1 MVNPVPA
8 PDGARTRSAGALQP
22 VAAGAALALGLAV
35 YLADRPAGHAM
46 LLPAVLAP
54 GTGPL
59 FGIVGQW
66 LPSFVH
72 PFAFSL
78 ASAALHAPGSGPAY
92 GVCAAW
98 WLVNIVFEAAQHPR
112 LHQVAI
118 EAAAS
123 LFGGGWP
130 MRPLAD
136 YLRLGTFDPGDLAAT
151 TLGAL
156 AAAALL
162 RAVHRRSDNHGQ

>member
-1 MVNPVPA
+1 VNAAWA
-8 PDGARTRSAGALQP
+8 PRHPAGALQLA
-22 VAAGAALALGLAV
+22 AAGAALALGLLV

-46 LLPAVLAP
+46 LLPAALAL

-78 ASAALHAPGSGPAY
+78 ASAAARAPAAGPAY
-92 GVCAAW
+92 GACAGW
-98 WLVNIVFEAAQHPR
+98 WAVNVVFEAAQHPR
-112 LHQVAI
+112 IRPAAI
-118 EAAAS
+118 EAVAG

-130 MRPLAD
+130 TRPLVD
-136 YLRLGTFDPGDLAAT
+136 YLRQGTLDPGDLIAA

-162 RAVHRRSDNHGQ
+162 RVVHRRSQNHGQ